1 MSVHKICVNTDKID
15 FFFHTSNITTQLST
29 SNNCHR
35 GNSNPQLKN
44 DDWTDIEWK
53 GRRRFGLEN
62 RLSSQSGI
70 SWCTNVVMP
79 VWFDLFLVLEV
90 AECLKDSSNS
100 YCCSYCDCSTYHT
113 LPCPVLL
120 KVVTVGRWQT
130 KTKEQEANN
139 FGTLSAFRFFHC
151 VYLS

>member
-1 MSVHKICVNTDKID
+1 MCKYRQNR
-15 FFFHTSNITTQLST
+15 FFFHTSNIITQLST

-44 DDWTDIEWK
+44 DDRTDIEWK
-53 GRRRFGLEN
+53 CRRRFGLEN

-70 SWCTNVVMP
+70 SWRTNVVMP

-90 AECLKDSSNS
+90 AECLKDPSNS

-120 KVVTVGRWQT
+120 KVITVSDDKRRQKSKKQT
-130 KTKEQEANN
+130 YTH
-139 FGTLSAFRFFHC
+139 FVTLSAFRFFHC
-151 VYLS
+151 VFLS